1 MEWTEDLATGIQT
14 VDEQHR
20 ELFRRINALVAAIKQ
35 ARCKDEI
42 DATIRFLEEYSRTHF
57 ADEERAMKESS
68 YDGLAEHQK
77 QHAVYLA
84 NIAELQQ
91 EAAAPRVRGVS
102 YDLSVTTNQIVVDW
116 IVDHIMKVDRKFGAF
131 LSHRR
136 SS

>member
-1 MEWTEDLATGIQT
+1 MEWTEDLATGIQA

-42 DATIRFLEEYSRTHF
+42 DATIRFLDEYARTHF

-68 YDGLAEHQK
+68 YGGLAEHQK
-77 QHAVYLA
+77 QHAAYLA
-84 NIAELQQ
+84 NLAELKQ
-91 EAAAPRVRGVS
+91 EASAPRVRGVS

-116 IVDHIMKVDRKFGAF
+116 IVDHIMKVDRKFGVF
-131 LSHRR
+131 LQGRR
-136 SS
+136 S

>member
-1 MEWTEDLATGIQT
+1 MEWTQDLATGIQA

-42 DATIRFLEEYSRTHF
+42 DATIRFLEDYSRTHF

-68 YDGLAEHQK
+68 YSGLAEHQK
-77 QHAVYLA
+77 QHAAYLA
-84 NIAELQQ
+84 NLAEIQQ

-116 IVDHIMKVDRKFGAF
+116 IVDHIMKVDRKFGDF
-131 LSHRR
+131 LQGRR
-136 SS
+136 T